1 MENHDEQILSSEIER
16 DLANVNYFLPN
27 MSFALHLLELISSY
41 YTISYMSAYKAWE
54 MECQEGRWRVIK
66 KFCSSDIT
74 RYILITALNSRIH
87 RWERFCFYLSVIKA
101 SLWYEYI
108 CCKCMYVQPKLLTVH
123 SSAQTWEYGALPI
136 FQKHAQGRSRLLRS
150 ETAEV
155 LCILDRM
162 KLF

>member
-1 MENHDEQILSSEIER
+1 
-16 DLANVNYFLPN
+16 
-27 MSFALHLLELISSY
+27 MSFVIHLLELISSY

-66 KFCSSDIT
+66 KFFSSDIT

-101 SLWYEYI
+101 SLGMNI
-108 CCKCMYVQPKLLTVH
+108 CCICMTKLLTVH